1 MKRAGHVARA
11 GLLEHGLAA
20 LEVGVAHARD
30 ELRLL
35 RRAEAGEARVGLEQ
49 PRLALQRGRLR
60 RAHHLQVLGPLEH
73 GELARRESDYLL
85 VAAAGRGVVGGEGGG
100 DGASEGRRRR
110 TRGEDAGG
118 GGGYIGRAQRALVE
132 QTELAQLI
140 SRPQRD
146 DLACLV
152 PKDLAVELV
161 GDGHLQLT
169 AQHHVEPPRRVA
181 RAHEHLR
188 RVAAGSGAVRQWVG
202 CG

>member
-1 MKRAGHVARA
+1 MHETSCACCAAPRQAK
-11 GLLEHGLAA
+11 HGLDLSSRALRCSVAA
-20 LEVGVAHARD
+20 CAAPTTFRYSGRLSTASSHGVRVTTCWW
-30 ELRLL
+30 RP
-35 RRAEAGEARVGLEQ
+35 RGEGWWVVKVEETGRARVGGGG
-49 PRLALQRGRLR
+49 RGGKML
-60 RAHHLQVLGPLEH
+60 
-73 GELARRESDYLL
+73 
-85 VAAAGRGVVGGEGGG
+85 AAAA
-100 DGASEGRRRR
+100 DN
-110 TRGEDAGG
+110 
-118 GGGYIGRAQRALVE
+118 IGRAQRALVE